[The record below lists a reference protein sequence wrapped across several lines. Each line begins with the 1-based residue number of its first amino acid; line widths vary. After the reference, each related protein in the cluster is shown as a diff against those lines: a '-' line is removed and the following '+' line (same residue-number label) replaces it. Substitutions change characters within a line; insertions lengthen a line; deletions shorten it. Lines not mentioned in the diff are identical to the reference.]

1 MRRGV
6 RSRRALQINRKTASG
21 PRLAPGPAENQD
33 RRDLDVYSDLDL
45 TLREDR
51 YVYFVM
57 PACRGQAHCHL
68 LVGGGVLMGR
78 HKKMGAAGAG
88 GTGLEEPPRTEPQPY
103 AQTAP
108 SGVRRLTMTTL
119 STEENRARFERLR
132 QLSIREPEGPLR
144 AQAVERGALV
154 WAHTPTGTEVTDA
167 KQARIVMRYLHTE
180 AVVYQYVDE
189 ERALTR
195 ERIDQYLFRDNA
207 FTLRSQRVYRSVLY
221 AAGRVLYPR
230 EFPAPRAVLAPRKKG
245 VPAAKPG
252 AAWDLYAIAPTLP
265 EGLRMC
271 LVLVLDL
278 VTGAGL
284 RAQEVRQVTGGDV
297 STRRIGPGH
306 EIAMIRVRDRGA
318 VDRVIP
324 VIDGM
329 KGQRLLDRA
338 RQVGPDR
345 PLMPVTRNGNVNR
358 NSVNRLSEKLLL
370 RGYPGADFGALRNR
384 WILDLAM
391 TPGIPA
397 TALLRLAGVGDLRV
411 LADQKALLPDYS
423 PEQLAELLI
432 HAEQANEVAA

>member
-1 MRRGV
+1 
-6 RSRRALQINRKTASG
+6 
-21 PRLAPGPAENQD
+21 
-33 RRDLDVYSDLDL
+33 
-45 TLREDR
+45 
-51 YVYFVM
+51 
-57 PACRGQAHCHL
+57 
-68 LVGGGVLMGR
+68 MGR
-78 HKKMGAAGAG
+78 HKKMGAAGG
-88 GTGLEEPPRTEPQPY
+88 GAPTESPRPVLQPY
-103 AQTAP
+103 AQAAP
-108 SGVRRLTMTTL
+108 SNVRRLTMTTL
-119 STEENRARFERLR
+119 GTGENRTRFECLR

-154 WAHTPTGTEVTDA
+154 WAHTPVKIEVSDE
-167 KQARIVMRYLHTE
+167 KESRIVMRYLYAE
-180 AVVYQYVDE
+180 AIVHQYVDE

-195 ERIDQYLFRDNA
+195 ERIDQYLFRDNS

-252 AAWDLYAIAPTLP
+252 TAWDLYAIAPSLP
-265 EGLRMC
+265 EGLRLC

-306 EIAMIRVRDRGA
+306 EVVVIQVRDRGV

-338 RQVGPDR
+338 RLVGPDL
-345 PLMPVTRNGNVNR
+345 PLMPVTQHGTVNR
-358 NSVNRLSEKLLL
+358 NSVNRLSERLLL
-370 RGYPGADFGALRNR
+370 KGYAGADFGALRNR

-391 TPGIPA
+391 TPGIPTA
-397 TALLRLAGVGDLRV
+397 ALLRLAGIGDLRV
-411 LADQKALLPDYS
+411 LADQKSLLPDYS
-423 PEQLAELLI
+423 PDQLAELLI

>member
-1 MRRGV
+1 
-6 RSRRALQINRKTASG
+6 
-21 PRLAPGPAENQD
+21 
-33 RRDLDVYSDLDL
+33 
-45 TLREDR
+45 
-51 YVYFVM
+51 
-57 PACRGQAHCHL
+57 
-68 LVGGGVLMGR
+68 MGR
-78 HKKMGAAGAG
+78 HKKMGAANA
-88 GTGLEEPPRTEPQPY
+88 EPVSSPRKGPHSYWLAVSAT
-103 AQTAP
+103 
-108 SGVRRLTMTTL
+108 VRRLTMTTL
-119 STEENRARFERLR
+119 GTEERRERFERLR

-154 WAHTPTGTEVTDA
+154 WAHTLEKSEVSDE
-167 KQARIVMRYLHTE
+167 KESRIVMRYLYAE
-180 AVVYQYVDE
+180 AIVHQYVDE

-195 ERIDQYLFRDNA
+195 ERIDQYLFRDNS

-252 AAWDLYAIAPTLP
+252 TAWDLYAIAPSLP

-297 STRRIGPGH
+297 STRRIGPGR
-306 EIAMIRVRDRGA
+306 EVVVIRVRDRGV

-338 RQVGPDR
+338 RQVGADQ
-345 PLMPVTRNGNVNR
+345 PLMPVTKNGTVNR
-358 NSVNRLSEKLLL
+358 NSVNRLSERLLL
-370 RGYPGADFGALRNR
+370 KGYPGADFGALRNR

-391 TPGIPA
+391 TPGLPTA
-397 TALLRLAGVGDLRV
+397 ALLRLAGVGDLRV
-411 LADQKALLPDYS
+411 LADQKDLLPDYG

-432 HAEQANEVAA
+432 HAEQAGEVAA